1 MVLAGGRRRMRGIA
15 KSAVLRRRSSELLGK
30 IRLEAD
36 DLHKAY
42 IARCNAQGGLIEEAR
57 GVGHGGLAWRGR
69 GWRCRSGSAPGAA
82 SGATAAAAGQREQ
95 QHRSARANSNGK
107 SPHDWPPFGFP

>member
-1 MVLAGGRRRMRGIA
+1 MVLAGGRRRMRRIA

-69 GWRCRSGSAPGAA
+69 GGRCRRGSA
-82 SGATAAAAGQREQ
+82 SGPTAAPAGQREQ

-107 SPHDWPPFGFP
+107 SPHDWPPFAFP